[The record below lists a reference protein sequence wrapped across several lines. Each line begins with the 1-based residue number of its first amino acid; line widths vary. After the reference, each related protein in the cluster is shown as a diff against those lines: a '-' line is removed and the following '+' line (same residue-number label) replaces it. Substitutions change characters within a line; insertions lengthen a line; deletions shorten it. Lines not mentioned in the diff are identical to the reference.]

1 MCFSFSLLR
10 ILERRL
16 IELKSFFPHQVYCH
30 MTNEGKSWTLIA
42 RFSNTDSKNWR
53 RSSFW
58 RTTEAAMGTTFPAIN
73 ADMISPAFWLVS
85 GSELKVTLSNDSS
98 HTSLLQTTCDCLGG
112 QTFRSKVESF
122 GYGYARDKCLG
133 NCTVEYG
140 GQYKSIEGFQQAECS
155 GEIQSANHIGFFCY
169 KNWQADYLSI
179 IMIGGGGNNCS
190 QVDHGFSIR
199 ASHWSFDF
207 GNTALNPPS
216 QSYALNLWVYWM

>member
-1 MCFSFSLLR
+1 M
-10 ILERRL
+10 
-16 IELKSFFPHQVYCH
+16 P
-30 MTNEGKSWTLIA
+30 NEGKSWTLIA

-98 HTSLLQTTCDCLGG
+98 HTALLQTTCDCLGG
-112 QTFRSKVESF
+112 QTSRSKVESF
-122 GYGYARDKCLG
+122 GYRYARDKCLG

-140 GQYKSIEGFQQAECS
+140 GQYKSIEGFQQAEC
-155 GEIQSANHIGFFCY
+155 
-169 KNWQADYLSI
+169 KNWQADYFSI

-216 QSYALNLWVYWM
+216 QSYALNLRVY